1 MTDVQNQE
9 KSIADQGIAAVDNAD
24 SIGRVSAA
32 QNRTIL
38 LKTDLIVLPLMTLTT
53 TLASLDKSSIAFA
66 AVWGFKTDT
75 NLKGQEYSW
84 LGSIFYF
91 GHLAA
96 EFPTL
101 WLLPNVPIGKYV
113 GLSLFCWGLCLCIM
127 ATCHNFAGI
136 ATVRFF
142 LGVFEAGFLPA
153 LMMMNS
159 MWWRRK
165 EQPLRTALW
174 FNTFAGLLSGVMS
187 HAIGKINGTLETWK
201 YIFLIYGAF
210 TMGYGILVFFSL
222 PDRPEKAWF
231 FSSEEKK
238 AAVIRTAENQTEAK
252 TRRGWKTAQIL
263 EAVRD
268 SKYWCIVVFCIAQ
281 SIANAGITN
290 FIPIIIA
297 GFGFPPS
304 KANLMVAPHAAVA
317 LVAQVSCTALA
328 FFIPN
333 IRCLLWVL
341 ATLPALAGTVMIH
354 VADIETQSLLPLAG
368 LYLTGF
374 WHTPFVLMLSLQTS
388 NTAGETKKSFCS
400 VSVAAFYAIGN
411 IVGPQFFLESQSPHY
426 SLGINAMMCCFAI
439 MVATGMLYAVVCI
452 FENRRRDRVHGPPI
466 AALEDPRLSTEAEE
480 QTDFKNTNFR
490 YVY

>member
-91 GHLAA
+91 GH
-96 EFPTL
+96 
-101 WLLPNVPIGKYV
+101 
-113 GLSLFCWGLCLCIM
+113 
-127 ATCHNFAGI
+127 
-136 ATVRFF
+136 
-142 LGVFEAGFLPA
+142 
-153 LMMMNS
+153 
-159 MWWRRK
+159 
-165 EQPLRTALW
+165 
-174 FNTFAGLLSGVMS
+174 GLLSGVMS

-290 FIPIIIA
+290 VTSF
-297 GFGFPPS
+297 
-304 KANLMVAPHAAVA
+304 NL
-317 LVAQVSCTALA
+317 LS
-328 FFIPN
+328 IG
-333 IRCLLWVL
+333 ICLPL
-341 ATLPALAGTVMIH
+341 
-354 VADIETQSLLPLAG
+354 ADIETQSLLPLAG

-480 QTDFKNTNFR
+480 QTDFRNTNFR

>member
-53 TLASLDKSSIAFA
+53 TLASLDKSGMAFA

-91 GHLAA
+91 GH
-96 EFPTL
+96 
-101 WLLPNVPIGKYV
+101 
-113 GLSLFCWGLCLCIM
+113 
-127 ATCHNFAGI
+127 
-136 ATVRFF
+136 
-142 LGVFEAGFLPA
+142 
-153 LMMMNS
+153 
-159 MWWRRK
+159 
-165 EQPLRTALW
+165 
-174 FNTFAGLLSGVMS
+174 GLLSGIMS

-268 SKYWCIVVFCIAQ
+268 SKYWCVVVFCIAQ

-304 KANLMVAPHAAVA
+304 KATLMVAPHAAVA

-374 WHTPFVLMLSLQTS
+374 WHTPFVLTLSLQTS

-466 AALEDPRLSTEAEE
+466 AALEDPRLSTEAED
-480 QTDFKNTNFR
+480 QTDVNNTNFR